1 MCGRFSFLATD
12 KIIEERLEIHNSNY
26 TPRYNCAPGQNI
38 AIITNIN
45 PFAFEYFKWGL
56 LPRWPKNSSYANKFI
71 NTKAETIFE
80 KPIFKEIVKRN
91 RCLVPADSF
100 FEWSNVKSKIPYRF
114 SLNDTD
120 VFCMAGI
127 WDTVQSLSVELIN
140 TFSIIMGANDFV
152 KQIHN
157 RMPVILENKKS
168 ENLWIQNGVH
178 HEVLSVLIPIA

>member
-1 MCGRFSFLATD
+1 
-12 KIIEERLEIHNSNY
+12 
-26 TPRYNCAPGQNI
+26 
-38 AIITNIN
+38 
-45 PFAFEYFKWGL
+45 
-56 LPRWPKNSSYANKFI
+56 
-71 NTKAETIFE
+71 
-80 KPIFKEIVKRN
+80 
-91 RCLVPADSF
+91 
-100 FEWSNVKSKIPYRF
+100 
-114 SLNDTD
+114 
-120 VFCMAGI
+120 MAGI